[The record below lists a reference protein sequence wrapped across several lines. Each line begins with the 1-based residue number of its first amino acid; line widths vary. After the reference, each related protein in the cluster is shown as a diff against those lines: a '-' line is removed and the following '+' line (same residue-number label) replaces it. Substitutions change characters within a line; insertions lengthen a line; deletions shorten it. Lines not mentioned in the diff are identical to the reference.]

1 MADILG
7 YAASLAVL
15 ATFTVRTMV
24 PLRVI
29 AILSNVLFVVYGYEA
44 DIRPVLVLHLVLLPI
59 NLVRLAGLMT
69 RDAPRPSAAAIRWA
83 SGCETHARLSCD
95 RFRRIEGT
103 RIRA

>member
-29 AILSNVLFVVYGYEA
+29 AILSNVLFVLYGYAA
-44 DIRPVLVLHLVLLPI
+44 DVRPVLLLHLALLPI
-59 NLVRLAGLMT
+59 NLVRLAGLT
-69 RDAPRPSAAAIRWA
+69 RRIARQPSRRAPHFIR
-83 SGCETHARLSCD
+83 D
-95 RFRRIEGT
+95 RFRQIAGT
-103 RIRA
+103 SRPV